1 VLLPLWVL
9 WWGLLQQSL
18 LRCRLLHWGF
28 FLLVMKSIYG
38 LLQLCLCCS
47 LLLDLLLCDLSSLH
61 DRPLFGHVLLHEPKV
76 FVLLAKACQLIFYD
90 DFDFIL
96 RVLLLIFLGFGFSV
110 QVLVVVLL
118 LL

>member
-1 VLLPLWVL
+1 
-9 WWGLLQQSL
+9 
-18 LRCRLLHWGF
+18 
-28 FLLVMKSIYG
+28 
-38 LLQLCLCCS
+38 
-47 LLLDLLLCDLSSLH
+47 
-61 DRPLFGHVLLHEPKV
+61 VLLHEPKV

-90 DFDFIL
+90 GFDFIL